1 MGIPS
6 FYSKLVATYASI
18 LQSSKTR
25 PTAGLYMDLNC
36 AIYHCVRKLPPPP
49 PATDKTALLAWEQS
63 LLLMLIQYMRQI
75 VAFVRPRDLLY
86 IAVDGVVPVAK
97 MHQQRLRRFRG
108 HVQRQQTANIQAR
121 LAAGP
126 PPTSWDSNAITPG
139 TPFMHR
145 LSEALEAAAASGQ
158 FFEEGVTQC
167 RVLIEDWRSPG
178 EGEHKII
185 RYMRKHVAEDGAADA
200 DHVIYGLDGDLI
212 LLAMLMRPR
221 QVLLV
226 REAVAFGKIK
236 LNSVGQETLLYMD
249 TYRLGNVMPLPA
261 GDKEARIRDFIF
273 LMTFLGNDF
282 VPHGMALC
290 IRDDGI
296 EKLLAIY
303 ARCCSSSTYFVTA
316 DGTLN
321 GPMLTQIISAL
332 AANET
337 QWINEYLAG
346 RARQKPSRPQFD
358 STGRRDVLADAL
370 QELEDMPLHHRGPEL
385 AWPRQNAAT
394 LRGYYYR
401 ILVRHDEETLVTE
414 YLTGLQW
421 VFHYYSG
428 QPVDEAW
435 HFPAS
440 LPPLF
445 ASVAAHLQQYPQG
458 NIPWP
463 HYTPPARENGVTSD
477 MHALYVL
484 PAASLL
490 AVFCPGGDG
499 GDGGNGGDQGP
510 NRVKAMIDEMPE
522 YFPIHFTVSTA
533 GRRFAW
539 ECDPR
544 IPMMHAQP
552 KHAVS
557 SDGVTSD
564 DERQMAA
571 AIQCRQARQRP
582 KTNVRRRKVT

>member
-18 LQSSKTR
+18 LQNSKTR
-25 PTAGLYMDLNC
+25 PTSALYMDLNC

-49 PATDKTALLAWEQS
+49 PLTDKEALVAWEQS
-63 LLLMLIQYMRQI
+63 LLQTLVQYMRQI
-75 VAFVRPRDLLY
+75 VTFVRPRDLLY

-108 HVQRQQTANIQAR
+108 HVQRQQTTDIYAR
-121 LAAGP
+121 YAASAATGATK
-126 PPTSWDSNAITPG
+126 TSWDSNAITPG
-139 TPFMHR
+139 TPFMHL
-145 LSEALEAAAASGQ
+145 LSKALETAAADGQ
-158 FFEEGVTQC
+158 FFEEGVPRC
-167 RVLIEDWRSPG
+167 RVQVEDWRSSG

-185 RYMRKHVAEDGAADA
+185 RYMRAHPQDGADA

-249 TYRLGNVMPLPA
+249 TYRLGNVMPLPP

-290 IRDDGI
+290 IREDGI

-303 ARCCSSSTYFVTA
+303 ARCCTKDTYFVTA

-321 GPMLTQIISAL
+321 GPMLSQIITAL
-332 AANET
+332 AANES
-337 QWINEYLAG
+337 QWLNEYIAG

-358 STGRRDVLADAL
+358 SAGRRDVVADAL

-385 AWPRQNAAT
+385 AWPRQNATA

-401 ILVRHDEETLVTE
+401 ILVRHDEETLVRE

-421 VFHYYSG
+421 VFHYYTG

-445 ASVAAHLQQYPQG
+445 MSLAAHLQLAHPG
-458 NIPWP
+458 SNIPWP

-477 MHALYVL
+477 THALYVL
-484 PAASLL
+484 PAPSLL
-490 AVFCPGGDG
+490 AIV
-499 GDGGNGGDQGP
+499 GP
-510 NRVKAMIDEMPE
+510 QAADMIERMPE
-522 YFPIHFTVSTA
+522 YFPTGFSVSTA

-544 IPMMHAQP
+544 IPMMHALP
-552 KHAVS
+552 KHSVS

-571 AIQCRQARQRP
+571 AMRQKQTRANGRGRG
-582 KTNVRRRKVT
+582 RR